1 VSFRQLSAFADRL
14 AEPALTRIKDHIYA
28 LLLAAAVL
36 GLGVAFLITGLGYL
50 ASSLWH
56 ALVPAIGTVGADL
69 LLGAVYILVAISMFM
84 GGARLA
90 R

>member
-1 VSFRQLSAFADRL
+1 
-14 AEPALTRIKDHIYA
+14 LTRIKDHVHA

-36 GLGVAFLITGLGYL
+36 ALGIAFLITGLGYL

-69 LLGAVYILVAISMFM
+69 LLGGVYITVAVSLFL
-84 GGARLA
+84 GGSRLTK
-90 R
+90 

>member
-1 VSFRQLSAFADRL
+1 MPFRQLSVLADRL
-14 AEPALTRIKDHIYA
+14 AEPVVTRIKDHVYA
-28 LLLAAAVL
+28 LLLAAALL

-69 LLGAVYILVAISMFM
+69 SLGAVYILVAVSMFL